1 MTKLCEC
8 GCGQPAPIATR
19 NLYRAGYAKGE
30 PMRFCHGHNKK
41 PVVPLSV
48 RFMNFVRP
56 EGECWLWGW
65 FGAQKE
71 DGYGSILADG
81 RLANRA
87 YRVAYELFIGA
98 IPDGLELDHLCRN
111 PACVNPMHLEPVTHT
126 ENMRRGAWAAASHC
140 RNGHPYDA
148 KNTFVRADGVR
159 RCRKCANARVARY
172 QRRRRTLDTQ
182 HAIDLG
188 VSG

>member
-8 GCGQPAPIATR
+8 GCGQPAPIASR

-56 EGECWLWGW
+56 EGECWLW
-65 FGAQKE
+65 
-71 DGYGSILADG
+71 DGFLDEKGYARLSCR

-87 YRVAYELFIGA
+87 YRVAYELFIGVV
-98 IPDGLELDHLCRN
+98 PDGLELDHLCRN
-111 PACVNPMHLEPVTHT
+111 PACVNPMHLS
-126 ENMRRGAWAAASHC
+126 R
-140 RNGHPYDA
+140 
-148 KNTFVRADGVR
+148 
-159 RCRKCANARVARY
+159 
-172 QRRRRTLDTQ
+172 
-182 HAIDLG
+182 
-188 VSG
+188 